1 MRVRARRDVGST
13 IFLLLTLESV
23 FGGFYVIVTRS
34 VTPIFLV
41 AYGYTL
47 RNLLILNALAG
58 LLSLAVAFSI
68 YKLGGLGRVK
78 WRLVLAL
85 GFERIA
91 WFLIPWSIFGGPL
104 VAAINY
110 AVAIAA
116 TIPSNVLMYTVMF
129 TSFRDYSFRK
139 IMAYR
144 TIGGS
149 VASVIGQLTVVS
161 VLATGVGIG
170 KYVSLYVLAFMV
182 SIASLVLVSLAP
194 ISDGRVSAF
203 VKGSKEAPEE
213 IEVMAGNTY
222 LLLVILLSATNLL
235 SISWVPWLMNYLKA
249 PDYLVATLGL
259 TQTVVGIAF
268 STFWARRSLRQYRYA
283 IVLLG
288 FVPIMVALIRN
299 PIIHVGIAALYGFS
313 MVGANLYASIVF
325 AKSVER
331 LGVIRASTLLSSA
344 NALAMVL
351 SGLLGYSLA
360 LMPQVVFMASA
371 ALCVGGLVLALVA
384 IPELAI
390 VPPYYVRLYS
400 RTLYNSS
407 VASYNF
413 LIFTM
418 SETAKAALRVT
429 ALIVAVILLFVVY
442 RTLYYVILLTGG

>member
-1 MRVRARRDVGST
+1 MVRVRRDVGST
-13 IFLLLTLESV
+13 IFLLLTLESI
-23 FGGFYVIVTRS
+23 FGGFYVVVTRS

-41 AYGYTL
+41 AYGYVL
-47 RNLLILNALAG
+47 RNLLLLNVLAG

-68 YKLGGLGRVK
+68 YKLGGLGKVK

-85 GFERIA
+85 GFERVA

-104 VAAINY
+104 TTALNY

-116 TIPSNVLMYTVMF
+116 TIPSNVLMYAVMF
-129 TSFRDYSFRK
+129 TSFEEYSFRR

-149 VASVIGQLTVVS
+149 VASVVGQLTVVS
-161 VLATGVGIG
+161 VLATGTGLS
-170 KYVSLYVLAFMV
+170 KYVSLYILAFIV
-182 SIASLVLVSLAP
+182 SMASLVLVSLAP
-194 ISDGRVSAF
+194 ISDSKFSALR
-203 VKGSKEAPEE
+203 KGKEGAPEE

-222 LLLVILLSATNLL
+222 LLLVILLSATNLI
-235 SISWVPWLMNYLKA
+235 SISWVPWLMRYLNA

-259 TQTVVGIAF
+259 TQTIVGIVF

-283 IVLLG
+283 IMMLS
-288 FVPIMVALIRN
+288 FVPLLIALIRY
-299 PIIHVGIAALYGFS
+299 PLAHIGIAALYSFS

-331 LGVIRASTLLSSA
+331 LGVIKASTLLSSA
-344 NALAMVL
+344 NALAMTL
-351 SGLLGYSLA
+351 SGLLGYVLA
-360 LMPQVVFMASA
+360 PIPQIVFVAAAS
-371 ALCVGGLVLALVA
+371 LCVGGLILALVA

-418 SETAKAALRVT
+418 SETAKAALRIT
-429 ALIVAVILLFVVY
+429 ALVIAVILLFVVY
-442 RTLYYVILLTGG
+442 RTLYYIIVLTGG